1 MGLSFFTDLSS
12 AGRSGICKSFS
23 SFCSASNYPT
33 PTYCSR
39 EAEAFWTIEEVS
51 TVVCSTVVLS
61 WRRRTVLDG
70 LTLGDVP
77 LCHLGSKVAATVRAL
92 NIVWIFYR
100 QDGRQVWGVS
110 TLGNHLLELSSLTE
124 GTDEGFMLLSPVALP
139 RRFGLSVEERLII

>member
-1 MGLSFFTDLSS
+1 MGLSSLISALQADLGYVKVLVLS
-12 AGRSGICKSFS
+12 ALHQI
-23 SFCSASNYPT
+23 T
-33 PTYCSR
+33 PTYCLR

-51 TVVCSTVVLS
+51 IVVCSTVVLS

-100 QDGRQVWGVS
+100 QDGRQV
-110 TLGNHLLELSSLTE
+110 
-124 GTDEGFMLLSPVALP
+124 
-139 RRFGLSVEERLII
+139 

>member
-12 AGRSGICKSFS
+12 AGRSGICKSVS
-23 SFCSASNYPT
+23 SFCSASNDSV

-39 EAEAFWTIEEVS
+39 EAEAFWTIKEVS
-51 TVVCSTVVLS
+51 TVVCSTIVLS

-100 QDGRQVWGVS
+100 QDGRQV
-110 TLGNHLLELSSLTE
+110 
-124 GTDEGFMLLSPVALP
+124 
-139 RRFGLSVEERLII
+139 